1 MQDEW
6 QMFIINVEEKQIITG
21 KDDIKTEQ
29 GRKGIKHVRYRIWSS
44 AKAVSYTHLDVYKR
58 QALCGSY
65 VFCSDYRYPWL

>member
-44 AKAVSYTHLDVYKR
+44 VKT
-58 QALCGSY
+58 
-65 VFCSDYRYPWL
+65 W

>member
-29 GRKGIKHVRYRIWSS
+29 GRKRDKTCQIQNMEQKTVPGFSGKRRISLSS
-44 AKAVSYTHLDVYKR
+44 GV
-58 QALCGSY
+58 G
-65 VFCSDYRYPWL
+65 

>member
-29 GRKGIKHVRYRIWSS
+29 VRKRDKTCQIQNMEQR
-44 AKAVSYTHLDVYKR
+44 
-58 QALCGSY
+58 
-65 VFCSDYRYPWL
+65 

>member
-29 GRKGIKHVRYRIWSS
+29 GRKSDSS
-44 AKAVSYTHLDVYKR
+44 CQILNMEQS
-58 QALCGSY
+58 
-65 VFCSDYRYPWL
+65 